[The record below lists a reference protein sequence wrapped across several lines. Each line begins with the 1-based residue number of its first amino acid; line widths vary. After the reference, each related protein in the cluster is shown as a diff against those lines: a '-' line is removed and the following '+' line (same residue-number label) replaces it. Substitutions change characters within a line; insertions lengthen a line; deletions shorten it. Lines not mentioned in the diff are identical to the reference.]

1 MTSLSNVFRYPSDKQ
16 LTERPIQV
24 GAFRDTSAETSTELT
39 YEEQRKQ
46 KQNTA
51 ETIVEQAKEQAEQF
65 VVQAKQE
72 AERLHEEAKVS
83 IQQAHQEAKET
94 GYKEGKQEG
103 LVQAKEE
110 YQSLIEQANDVVH
123 QAKAAYLKKLSDAE
137 EDLLTLAV
145 EIAEKLF
152 TKR

>member
-110 YQSLIEQANDVVH
+110 YQSLIEQAERCRSPSESR
-123 QAKAAYLKKLSDAE
+123 LSKK
-137 EDLLTLAV
+137 T
-145 EIAEKLF
+145 I
-152 TKR
+152 